1 MVIILLT
8 CISAEKSICAVFL
21 PVLNRHLHQE
31 LTQDQKED
39 EKHLHWDPRES
50 VSV

>member
-1 MVIILLT
+1 M
-8 CISAEKSICAVFL
+8 SAEESTCTVFL
-21 PVLNRHLHQE
+21 PTLDRHSQQE

-39 EKHLHWDPRES
+39 EKHLHWDPREN